1 MTSSR
6 RHVRFLAS
14 VTSEG
19 EAALAAECGA
29 DIVDCK
35 NPEAGALGALPVAT
49 VRAIRTSVPAA
60 IPVSATIGDLA
71 CERAPVTGA
80 AAAMAAAGVEFIK
93 VGLFPGVG
101 TLDTIAALGEA
112 NLQGSRLVGVL
123 LTDLELD
130 WALVEAMGRAR
141 FAGAM
146 LDTAGKKGGELT
158 SYMSMSQLSEFLRR
172 SRDAGMFAGLAGSLR
187 ARHIPQLAAL
197 GPDILGFRGAL
208 CAEGRREGPIDPTAV
223 HAIRQEITAAN
234 ELRTATIS
242 AFARE
247 LT

>member
-1 MTSSR
+1 MTSPR

-14 VTSEG
+14 VSSES
-19 EAALAAECGA
+19 EAAVAALGGA

-35 NPEAGALGALPVAT
+35 NPASGALGALPVAT
-49 VRAIRTSVPAA
+49 VRAIRAAVPRD

-71 CERAPVTGA
+71 CEPATVAGA
-80 AAAMAAAGVEFIK
+80 AAAMAAAGIEFIK
-93 VGLFPGVG
+93 VGLFPGAG
-101 TLDTIAALGEA
+101 TLDTIAALGKSS
-112 NLQGSRLVGVL
+112 LQGSRLVGVL

-130 WALVEAMGRAR
+130 WTLVEAMGRAG

-158 SYMSMSQLSEFLRR
+158 GYMSMSQLSEFLRR
-172 SRDAGMFAGLAGSLR
+172 SRDAGLFAGLAGALR

-208 CAEGRREGPIDPTAV
+208 CADGRRDGAIDPAAV
-223 HAIRQEITAAN
+223 HAIRQEISAAN
-234 ELRTATIS
+234 ELRSATIS